1 MACITN
7 KGSCYVYNLK
17 TMEGK
22 TLATPKTNFKAHKR
36 YGLKCK
42 FSPDSSMLAT
52 SSADQTTKLWRTS
65 NFSLITVPIIL
76 KLTV

>member
-7 KGSCYVYNLK
+7 KGNCHVYDLK
-17 TMEGK
+17 TLEGK
-22 TLATPKTNFKAHKR
+22 TLATPKTTINAHKR

-52 SSADQTTKLWRTS
+52 SSADQTTKLWRTMD
-65 NFSLITVPIIL
+65 FKLITVSSFIH
-76 KLTV
+76 